1 MLEQIKSFIWRLE
14 NETDQVRM
22 EPWRDSGFH
31 LNATAVSEGGDGA
44 VLGEALQ
51 LSLALHGHAR
61 GDVGVPAAEPG
72 QVAMLRAAL
81 VGGHADALS
90 DGAHP
95 LALGLAQPFLGPP
108 PPPRGALACTGDR
121 PLPGDPPNQSAL
133 RRPRAPS
140 SAASPFSGVK
150 KGGVEH
156 GDCVEA
162 RERDELGL
170 AVAAVEVERGEN
182 HLLAR
187 LAAPRG
193 PLGDD
198 PGRRGGRGLGAGAG
212 PGLGAD
218 VVVHGEG
225 EARRVRRR
233 AQHASAVASLS
244 GREGK

>member
-1 MLEQIKSFIWRLE
+1 
-14 NETDQVRM
+14 M
-22 EPWRDSGFH
+22 ERDSV
-31 LNATAVSEGGDGA
+31 LALSLMDLKAAAVSEGGDGA

-51 LSLALHGHAR
+51 LSPALHGHAR
-61 GDVGVPAAEPG
+61 DDVVGVPAAAEPG
-72 QVAMLRAAL
+72 QLALSIMGAL

-95 LALGLAQPFLGPP
+95 LALGLAQPFLVGPP
-108 PPPRGALACTGDR
+108 PAPRRALAYTAGR
-121 PLPGDPPNQSAL
+121 PFPGDPPNQSAL

-140 SAASPFSGVK
+140 SATSPLSGVK

-162 RERDELGL
+162 GERDELGL

-198 PGRRGGRGLGAGAG
+198 PGRRGG
-212 PGLGAD
+212 
-218 VVVHGEG
+218 
-225 EARRVRRR
+225 
-233 AQHASAVASLS
+233 
-244 GREGK
+244 